1 MEKRRRTKGRNWYVN
16 RLAIERSIG
25 CNICMKKIF
34 NSNENNNERKIY
46 VNSTVEN
53 VNYLNYYIQFN
64 YI

>member
-1 MEKRRRTKGRNWYVN
+1 MYV
-16 RLAIERSIG
+16 
-25 CNICMKKIF
+25 KIF

-53 VNYLNYYIQFN
+53 VNYLSYYIQYN